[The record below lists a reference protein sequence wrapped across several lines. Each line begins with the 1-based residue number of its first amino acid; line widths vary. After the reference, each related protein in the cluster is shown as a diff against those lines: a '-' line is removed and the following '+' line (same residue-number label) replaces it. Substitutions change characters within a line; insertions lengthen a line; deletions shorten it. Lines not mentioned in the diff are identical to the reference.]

1 MALLPA
7 RYSLH
12 PEGRFQQMQ
21 GMGGN
26 PQVRIGEGGNRET
39 IGYLS
44 HPLKNTLPRK
54 VSSNPLR
61 QRSVRGHAFDPKTN
75 H

>member
-1 MALLPA
+1 MALLSA

-12 PEGRFQQMQ
+12 PEGRFEQMQ
-21 GMGGN
+21 GVGRN

-39 IGYLS
+39 ARYFI
-44 HPLKNTLPRK
+44 HPPKNTFSRK

-61 QRSVRGHAFDPKTN
+61 QWSV
-75 H
+75 